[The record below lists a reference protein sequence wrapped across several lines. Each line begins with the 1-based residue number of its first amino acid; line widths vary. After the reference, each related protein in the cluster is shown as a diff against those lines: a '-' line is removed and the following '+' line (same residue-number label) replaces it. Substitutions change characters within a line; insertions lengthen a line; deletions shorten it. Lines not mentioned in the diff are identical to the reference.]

1 MEIGSGLLGNNKY
14 NNTFYT
20 IHNDWEY
27 VVEMKGGGYSLVR
40 ADKETRDKQ
49 LAEYKKKRIAELER
63 QIQEIKNIL

>member
-40 ADKETRDKQ
+40 ADRETRNKQ
-49 LAEYKKKRIAELER
+49 LAEYKKKKIAELER